1 MKLVLNI
8 FEFFTR
14 LNSNSERGWV
24 KSQGSKINSFF
35 LKEKL
40 LVLTDPIWESQINT
54 KFKHS
59 SYYIWVITLVVLFG

>member
-40 LVLTDPIWESQINT
+40 LVLTDPI
-54 KFKHS
+54 
-59 SYYIWVITLVVLFG
+59 